1 MISAH
6 IDLENV
12 LNANP
17 PATIFE
23 AVKAGLF
30 TAPRQTPPN
39 VTYGYTMR
47 SWDRRPCG
55 DLPTWKKY
63 VRLHRDLGYNNIS
76 FDIAWSDVEVGPGK
90 YDFSGY
96 DQHLKVIVD
105 EGLSLQIKMN
115 TRAMPEWIRA
125 NRDALLHGPDGRVVE
140 DNREQPVPYHNFAD
154 PSLIA
159 AMQGFYRKVA
169 EHSRGLPNLFFVGAF
184 ACSFESE
191 YHGGIWTDY
200 SPAAQKQLREYL
212 RGAYRSLADLNA
224 RWTTSYSTWDE
235 VEIWQPPE
243 KMRGERP
250 DPRFV
255 DFMKYREWSAR
266 RFFDAMHEAIKS
278 GDGKAEYGPQVGR
291 IVCEVGPLRGTV
303 GAFHWAAN
311 CEWMFVDPAP
321 IDDMAW
327 EMAVARAGG
336 KKVAVELDGPYA
348 YRNHK
353 LDERLTALY
362 AEQSAACYEHGADYV
377 CHANWTET
385 RDYTRVVNEGMFRR
399 FADTH
404 RVAPPRPRAVEAVFV
419 GKWDS
424 YLRKDLGWTTQ
435 PGEVRETAMACFQTL
450 RRQGKSVDVVMDD
463 TILQSP
469 ARLKQYDSIHL
480 AAPRFIDRV
489 VWNALR
495 TSGANLVFVGGT
507 RDIRDE
513 TGADIG

>member
-1 MISAH
+1 M
-6 IDLENV
+6 
-12 LNANP
+12 
-17 PATIFE
+17 
-23 AVKAGLF
+23 
-30 TAPRQTPPN
+30 
-39 VTYGYTMR
+39 TYAYTMR
-47 SWDRRPCG
+47 SWDRRNCG
-55 DLPTWKKY
+55 DLATWEKY

-76 FDIAWSDVEVGPGK
+76 FDIAWSDVEVRAGE

-96 DQHLKVIVD
+96 DQHLKAIVD
-105 EGLSLQIKMN
+105 EGMSLQIKMN
-115 TRAMPEWIRA
+115 TRAMPAWIRA
-125 NRDALLHGPDGRVVE
+125 NRDALLYGPDGRVVE

-154 PSLIA
+154 PYLIE

-200 SPAAQKQLREYL
+200 SPAAQRQFREYL
-212 RGAYRSLADLNA
+212 RSAYRSLAELNA
-224 RWTTSYSTWDE
+224 SWLTVFATWDE
-235 VEIWQPPE
+235 VGITWQPPE

-255 DFMKYREWSAR
+255 DFMKYREWAGR
-266 RFFDAMHEAIKS
+266 RFFDAMHEAIKA

-303 GAFHWAAN
+303 GAFYWAAN

-321 IDDMAW
+321 IDDMPW

-336 KKVAVELDGPYA
+336 KKVAVELDGPYS

-353 LDERLTALY
+353 LDERLTVLY

-385 RDYTRVVNEGMFRR
+385 RDYARVVNEGLFRR
-399 FADTH
+399 FADAQ
-404 RVAPPRPRAVEAVFV
+404 RVAPRRARAADAVFV

-424 YLRKDLGWTTQ
+424 YLRKDLGWAAQ
-435 PGEVRETAMACFQTL
+435 PDQVRETAMGCFQAL
-450 RRQGKSVDVVMDD
+450 RKQGKSVDVVMDD

-469 ARLKQYDSIHL
+469 ASLKPYERIHL
-480 AAPRFIDRV
+480 CATRFVDRN
-489 VWNALR
+489 VWMLLR
-495 TSGANLVFVGGT
+495 ASGAELVFVGGT
-507 RDIRDE
+507 GKVRDE
-513 TGADIG
+513 AGAEIR